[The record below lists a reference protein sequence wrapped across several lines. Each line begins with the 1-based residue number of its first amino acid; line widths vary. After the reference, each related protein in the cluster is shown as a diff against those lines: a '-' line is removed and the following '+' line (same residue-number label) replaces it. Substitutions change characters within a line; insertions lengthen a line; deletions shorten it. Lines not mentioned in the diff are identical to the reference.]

1 MWGMEVGDYA
11 SSSRIIHRFWAEVLS
26 AAGRRRAEARENAI
40 QSMTVQDA
48 RSLSEMVSKGGESRA
63 GVAIL
68 DQQQKQQ

>member
-1 MWGMEVGDYA
+1 MEVGDYA

-48 RSLSEMVSKGGESRA
+48 RSLGGEA
-63 GVAIL
+63 NVG
-68 DQQQKQQ
+68 